1 MQAATAI
8 SNNDRAAA
16 IINSLGEPA
25 IVLDERGAV
34 TLLNQMAAD
43 ILGMEYDDI
52 LGRVFDDNET
62 ETGLSYVKV
71 RAALKAAACSST
83 STQTEL
89 QLKARGREQAYLM
102 RSAPLQTGNEGPVGT
117 LIIFRELPNRQ
128 ERRGPLHGTVAAAA
142 HELNTPLTSMSLA
155 FGLLQR
161 NLDRQHELVEVVL
174 EDIERIN
181 RASKGLVNVIQ
192 ERPRSIPIRAENCN
206 VAKILTFVVH
216 KFEKLIARKNVTLTL
231 QTEEDI
237 EASGDPKKLTWLVA
251 ILVSNALRFTPAGG
265 AIGLF
270 ARSEGAEIKVSVTDT
285 GPGMPMEVVDS
296 IFRAPL
302 LRPSDLVR
310 LTGATLGLAKE
321 IVEAHG
327 GDLLVETPVNGGS
340 VLTFTLPL
348 SQDT

>member
-1 MQAATAI
+1 MQTATAI

-16 IINSLGEPA
+16 IINTLGEPA

-43 ILGMEYDDI
+43 ILGVEYDDI

-62 ETGLSYVKV
+62 ETGLSYAKV
-71 RAALKAAACSST
+71 RAALKASACSSAGA
-83 STQTEL
+83 QTEL

-102 RSAPLQTGNEGPVGT
+102 RSAPLQNGNEGPVGT

-128 ERRGPLHGTVAAAA
+128 EKRGPLHGTVAAAA

-161 NLDRQHELVEVVL
+161 NLDRQHELVDVVL

-192 ERPRSIPIRAENCN
+192 EQPRSIPVRAENCN
-206 VAKILTFVVH
+206 VSNILNVVVH
-216 KFEKLIARKNVTLTL
+216 KFEKSIARKNVTLTL

-237 EASGDPKKLTWLVA
+237 EASGDPLKLAWLVA
-251 ILVSNALRFTPAGG
+251 ILLSNALRFTPAGG
-265 AIGLF
+265 AIGVL
-270 ARSEGAEIKVSVTDT
+270 ARRKGTEIRVSVSDN
-285 GPGMPMEVVDS
+285 GPGMPVEVIDS
-296 IFRAPL
+296 IFRTPL
-302 LRPSDLVR
+302 LRPSNLSG

-327 GDLLVETPVNGGS
+327 GNLLVETPVNGGS

-348 SQDT
+348 SQDR